1 MFYKICLALT
11 LGIVTLCLL
20 GSMSNASSVT
30 LRQQNF
36 VDNRARRYSRTTYIV
51 PVPYGSS
58 YGGGSYNSGGS
69 RNSGNSGSGSSRS
82 SYDGYRGGGPGS
94 GK

>member
-1 MFYKICLALT
+1 MFYKVCLGLAIGILT
-11 LGIVTLCLL
+11 LSLV
-20 GSMSNASSVT
+20 GSFANASSLT

-36 VDNRARRYSRTTYIV
+36 VDNRARSRVRTTYIV
-51 PVPYGSS
+51 PVPYGRT
-58 YGGGSYNSGGS
+58 YSGGS
-69 RNSGNSGSGSSRS
+69 GGSGSSRS

>member
-1 MFYKICLALT
+1 MFYKVCLGLT
-11 LGIVTLCLL
+11 LGLVTLSLI
-20 GSMSNASSVT
+20 GSFASASSVT

-51 PVPYGSS
+51 PGSTYGTPY
-58 YGGGSYNSGGS
+58 YGGGGSSS
-69 RNSGNSGSGSSRS
+69 RNSGSSGSGSSRS